1 LADPLNYYAKEMK
14 KIAGKRHKTEADL
27 EELSRLEWHGSLY
40 LSAGKVCLPGELMEA
55 HLVEAA
61 RKLRKG
67 QQAKAGLFCDGTF
80 HLAYPGPTE
89 LNALW
94 ADETFRLST
103 GVRVQRSRLIRTRP
117 IFPTW
122 RLAAEVLYN
131 PSQLNRSEIEE
142 FFRIGG
148 EQIGLGDWRPRFGR
162 YVAEE
167 ASAEQPEW
175 R

>member
-1 LADPLNYYAKEMK
+1 MK

-27 EELSRLEWHGSLY
+27 EELARLEWHGSLY
-40 LSAGKVCLPGELMEA
+40 VSAGQVCIPGELMEA

-80 HLAYPGPTE
+80 ALDYEGPRD
-89 LNALW
+89 LDALW
-94 ADETFRLST
+94 QEARFRLAT

-117 IFPTW
+117 MFPSW
-122 RLAAEVLYN
+122 SLGVEVLYN

-162 YVAEE
+162 YVVE
-167 ASAEQPEW
+167 AKAAGPVPLRDAQTA
-175 R
+175 